1 MKKYPYSLIVR
12 KVIFCACSDLLGRL
26 RQARPD
32 ETDHYKTVQVAP
44 IKGAGPLLIEYSL
57 KKRWPENDKDRQ
69 RQYLG
74 RILQLQ
80 NGVSIVF
87 HKKSGW
93 RIEFR
98 DAAGNIIDRCKRND
112 KAEAIRQKIKNSLED
127 AYPHYKNFN
136 LSERFVETLIK
147 PFRDIWMDFVDISK
161 KALSPL
167 CEDPNRRSC
176 SGTWVIRCFSL
187 KVTWNF
193 FQLRKAV
200 CVGSLV
206 QSTPW
211 ILSTFR
217 TKAMVTGCGFTIVSR
232 TRGCI

>member
-1 MKKYPYSLIVR
+1 MKKYPYSLVVR

-87 HKKSGW
+87 HKKSSW

-98 DAAGNIIDRCKRND
+98 DAEGNIVDRCKRND
-112 KAEAIRQKIKNSLED
+112 KAEAIQKL
-127 AYPHYKNFN
+127 P
-136 LSERFVETLIK
+136 
-147 PFRDIWMDFVDISK
+147 
-161 KALSPL
+161 
-167 CEDPNRRSC
+167 
-176 SGTWVIRCFSL
+176 
-187 KVTWNF
+187 
-193 FQLRKAV
+193 
-200 CVGSLV
+200 
-206 QSTPW
+206 
-211 ILSTFR
+211 
-217 TKAMVTGCGFTIVSR
+217 
-232 TRGCI
+232 